1 MILSEISTINAGHPF
16 RGKIPEAQG
25 SGIYAV
31 QMKDVSVAHGINWAG
46 CIETEPMGRSAVW
59 LEKGDILVAA
69 RGNHNYA
76 VLVEDPPPRS
86 VAAPHF
92 FVVRIAQD
100 AVLPEFLVWML
111 NQRYWQRYFQ
121 QNSEGS
127 TTKSI
132 RRIILE
138 GVPIVIPPIS
148 KQRAIT
154 DLSRALAREYQV
166 AMNLQ
171 KNGELMMEALVNDLL
186 PSSAKNRLNRK

>member
-1 MILSEISTINAGHPF
+1 MILSEISTISAGHPF
-16 RGKIPEAQG
+16 RGKIPEAPG

-31 QMKDVSVAHGINWAG
+31 QMKDVSVADGINWAG

-59 LEKGDILVAA
+59 LEKGDILIAA

-92 FVVRIAQD
+92 FVVRITKD

-154 DLSRALAREYQV
+154 DISRTLAREYQV
-166 AMNLQ
+166 AMSLL
-171 KNGELMMEALVNDLL
+171 KNGELMMEALVIDLL
-186 PSSAKNRLNRK
+186 PSSTKNSLNLK

>member
-1 MILSEISTINAGHPF
+1 VILSEISTISAGHPF
-16 RGKIPEAQG
+16 RGKIPEAPG

-76 VLVEDPPPRS
+76 VLVADAPPRS

-92 FVVRIAQD
+92 FVVRIGED
-100 AVLPEFLVWML
+100 AVLPDFLVWML
-111 NQRYWQRYFQ
+111 NQRYWQRYFE

-132 RRIILE
+132 RRKVLE
-138 GVPIVIPPIS
+138 STPIVIPPLT
-148 KQRAIT
+148 KQRAISH
-154 DLSRALAREYQV
+154 LSKSLAREYQL
-166 AMNLQ
+166 AMNLL
-171 KNGELMMEALVNDLL
+171 KNGELMMNALVIDLL
-186 PSSAKNRLNRK
+186 PSQAK